1 MTGVKS
7 KPRPE
12 IVVGNY
18 YLTLDQIRE
27 HYYPKYISVGEINIQ
42 TVGTT
47 ITINNDTITII
58 GERIE
63 KYKVPTK

>member
-1 MTGVKS
+1 MVVKS
-7 KPRPE
+7 KAKVE
-12 IVVGNY
+12 IVEGNY

-27 HYYPKYISVGEINIQ
+27 YYYPKHISVGEINVQ

-58 GERIE
+58 GEPVE
-63 KYKVPTK
+63 KYKVPEK

>member
-7 KPRPE
+7 KPKAE
-12 IVVGNY
+12 IVEGTY

-27 HYYPKYISVGEINIQ
+27 FYYPKHMSVSEINVQSI
-42 TVGTT
+42 GTT

-58 GERIE
+58 PEVIDR
-63 KYKVPTK
+63 YSVPKK

>member
-1 MTGVKS
+1 MTGIKS
-7 KPRPE
+7 KPRIE
-12 IVVGNY
+12 IVEGNY

-27 HYYPKYISVGEINIQ
+27 HYYPKYISVTELNLQ

-47 ITINNDTITII
+47 ITINNDTITIM